1 MKTSKID
8 EVLREVCQDQ
18 KVIDLI
24 RKVIDWERQVI
35 TSPMPQYKDELDVII
50 EEVIRK

>member
-8 EVLREVCQDQ
+8 EVLSEVCSDP
-18 KVIDLI
+18 KVIQLI
-24 RKVIDWERQVI
+24 RRVIEWERQVI
-35 TSPMPQYKDELDVII
+35 TSKTVQFKDELDVII

>member
-8 EVLREVCQDQ
+8 EVLADVCKDP
-18 KVIDLI
+18 KVIQLI
-24 RKVIDWERQVI
+24 RKVIEWERQVI
-35 TSPMPQYKDELDVII
+35 TSKMPQFKDEVDVII

>member
-8 EVLREVCQDQ
+8 EVLGEVCNDP
-18 KVIDLI
+18 KVVQLI
-24 RKVIDWERQVI
+24 RRVIDWERQVI
-35 TSPMPQYKDELDVII
+35 TSKMPQFKDELDVII